1 MANRI
6 IVLLVIFSIFMSCTH
21 IIFINNQRQLTE
33 SPINENGKKYEAK
46 IILKNGQD
54 YTGSF
59 LNFSQDSLSWKTSE
73 NETKSL
79 PYSEIKSITFRKR
92 GKGALE
98 GLGMGLLL
106 GGIFGGVIGYSS
118 GDDPGSGILALKR
131 KDKVILYAIFWG
143 GISGLGGLI
152 VGSLEGST
160 EKYILK
166 IEPDSSNG
174 AIKY

>member
-1 MANRI
+1 MSIRIMAI
-6 IVLLVIFSIFMSCTH
+6 LVIGSIFMSCTH
-21 IIFINNQRQLTE
+21 IFFISNESQLTE
-33 SPINENGKKYEAK
+33 PPIKENSKKHEAK

-73 NETKSL
+73 SETKSVR
-79 PYSEIKSITFRKR
+79 YSEIKSITFRKH

-106 GGIFGGVIGYSS
+106 GGLFGAVIGYSS

-160 EKYILK
+160 EKYVFK
-166 IEPDSSNG
+166 IERDSTNG
-174 AIKY
+174 INKY

>member
-1 MANRI
+1 MPIRI
-6 IVLLVIFSIFMSCTH
+6 VALLVICSIFMSCTH
-21 IIFINNQRQLTE
+21 IFLINKKSQLTE
-33 SPINENGKKYEAK
+33 SPINENSEKYEAK

-73 NETKSL
+73 SETKSIR
-79 PYSEIKSITFRKR
+79 YSEIKSITFRKH

-106 GGIFGGVIGYSS
+106 GGLFGAVIGYAS
-118 GDDPGSGILALKR
+118 GDDQDGEILSFTAKE
-131 KDKVILYAIFWG
+131 KAILTAICCG
-143 GISGLGGLI
+143 GIGGVGGLF

-160 EKYILK
+160 EKYVFK
-166 IEPDSSNG
+166 IERDSTNG
-174 AIKY
+174 INKY

>member
-1 MANRI
+1 MSIRI
-6 IVLLVIFSIFMSCTH
+6 IAILVIGSIFMSCTH
-21 IIFINNQRQLTE
+21 IFLISNKSQLTE
-33 SPINENGKKYEAK
+33 SPIRENSEKYEAK

-59 LNFSQDSLSWKTSE
+59 LNFSQDSLSWKTGE
-73 NETKSL
+73 NETKTV

-106 GGIFGGVIGYSS
+106 GGLFGGVMGYSS
-118 GDDPGSGILALKR
+118 GDDPGSGILALER

-143 GISGLGGLI
+143 GIGGVGGLF

-160 EKYILK
+160 EKYVFK
-166 IEPDSSNG
+166 IERDSTNG
-174 AIKY
+174 INKY